1 MTRQTFYRWLKR
13 TQSHAEW
20 YVAPPGPARRTA
32 AHCGFDVV
40 CPLGALPGAIRPLPI
55 APFEVGGALSQDDMA
70 AIFRAADN
78 FGDSLANVLVP
89 SHDPRVRAAL
99 LRNLGLTEVTT

>member
-1 MTRQTFYRWLKR
+1 MTRQTFYRFLKR
-13 TQSHAEW
+13 TQHPVQW
-20 YVAPPGPARRTA
+20 YLDPAGRIRRTA

-55 APFEVGGALSQDDMA
+55 APFEVGGALSQDDME

-78 FGDSLANVLVP
+78 FGDPLANVLVP
-89 SHDPRVRAAL
+89 RHDPRVRAAL